1 MTPAPASDPPGEAVA
16 WECTPQPIEP
26 EGPVRVQTQ
35 YTAYAPTCRLSRRAA
50 VLQQRKE
57 RERTR
62 RCSPWLSCRT
72 AAKVRRKR
80 PGDHSIVIDHLEAVK
95 SDPDLKF
102 IHHATKKLAVLP
114 KFLTPNFTIHLS
126 HQIFYF
132 IHGVL
137 NVDK

>member
-50 VLQQRKE
+50 VLQQRRE
-57 RERTR
+57 REDSTLLAVAELPN
-62 RCSPWLSCRT
+62 SE
-72 AAKVRRKR
+72 KVRRKR

-102 IHHATKKLAVLP
+102 IHQATKKLAVLP
-114 KFLTPNFTIHLS
+114 KFFGKNFTIHIS

-132 IHGVL
+132 IYGAL

>member
-50 VLQQRKE
+50 VLQQRRE
-57 RERTR
+57 REDSTLLAVAELPN
-62 RCSPWLSCRT
+62 S
-72 AAKVRRKR
+72 AKVRRKR

-102 IHHATKKLAVLP
+102 IHHAP
-114 KFLTPNFTIHLS
+114 KNWLCFRNFSLQTLL
-126 HQIFYF
+126 F
-132 IHGVL
+132 IYHI
-137 NVDK
+137 KFFTSCMEH